1 MAGSLP
7 LFFSLKRR
15 QTTSDIRGIS
25 MTDMVSIDSSARI
38 EISSPVSKD
47 LTDTPQVALTERVM
61 ESMRAFSRSRGGLRR
76 SLEGES
82 GIG

>member
-1 MAGSLP
+1 
-7 LFFSLKRR
+7 
-15 QTTSDIRGIS
+15 